1 MLDFLRISALTRYL
15 TRMFLARCA
24 LLLMG
29 GTMLAISADL
39 MEATKD
45 ILRDASEAPG
55 LAILRY
61 TVLRL
66 PGFLSALLPVATLLA
81 GLLTVGNL
89 HRHYELVA
97 MFNTGLSPGGVIRLL
112 FVAGAFLVG
121 LQFAIDDWMAP
132 RTVKELYAWGIGDFA
147 KRRWQPDTAGGLW
160 LYSGGDIVRLSP
172 TEWDATRFTDITIF
186 RRDAEGLLLERIDAP
201 SASTSDDG
209 LTLKNAVRRE
219 VADGT
224 TTMVDEMSW
233 RGVIDFTTIDLL
245 AREPRDLRLHQLMR
259 VIDNDGFGQRPTAL
273 YRTWF
278 HVRLSAALQPFLM
291 LLLSVSLIPAYSR
304 TGSMGWL
311 LFAGITIGFAT
322 FILAGVTTAMG
333 EAGLLPPW
341 LAAWAPTVVL
351 LALIGRFFL
360 RHERL
365 PLVRRRGQRLA

>member
-24 LLLMG
+24 VLLMG
-29 GTMLAISADL
+29 GAMLAISADL
-39 MEATKD
+39 TEATRD
-45 ILRDASEAPG
+45 ILRDATEAPG

-66 PGFLSALLPVATLLA
+66 PGLLSAMLPVAALLA
-81 GLLTVGNL
+81 GLLTIGSL
-89 HRHYELVA
+89 HRHHELVA
-97 MFNTGLSPGGVIRLL
+97 MLNTGLSPGGVVRRLSM
-112 FVAGAFLVG
+112 AGVLLVG
-121 LQFAIDDWMAP
+121 LQFVIDDWLAP
-132 RTVKELYAWGIGDFA
+132 HTAKELYAWGIGDFG

-172 TEWDATRFTDITIF
+172 TEWDSARFTDVTIF
-186 RRDAEGLLLERIDAP
+186 RRDAQGLLLERIDAP
-201 SASTSDDG
+201 SATTSEDG
-209 LTLKNAVRRE
+209 LILKNAVRRE

-224 TTMVDEMSW
+224 TVMAAEMRW

-245 AREPRDLRLHQLMR
+245 SREPRDLRLHELAR
-259 VIDNDGFGQRPTAL
+259 VIDNAGFGQRPTAL

-278 HVRLSAALQPFLM
+278 HVRLAAALQPLLM

-311 LFAGITIGFAT
+311 LFTGITIGFAT
-322 FILAGVTTAMG
+322 FILAGVTTAIG
-333 EAGLLPPW
+333 EASLLPPW
-341 LAAWAPTVVL
+341 LAAWAPTLVL

-360 RHERL
+360 QHELLART
-365 PLVRRRGQRLA
+365 RRRGQRLA